1 MLVSK
6 HNPKQPLKEE
16 ASGGFAPLNRGL
28 PVHEFLA
35 FQIAPS
41 DKHNWLSRKE
51 KLEAAKS

>member
-41 DKHNWLSRKE
+41 DKHNWLIRKE

>member
-16 ASGGFAPLNRGL
+16 ASGGFAPPNRGL

-35 FQIAPS
+35 FQVELA
-41 DKHNWLSRKE
+41 DKHNRLSRKE
-51 KLEAAKS
+51 RLEAAKS

>member
-35 FQIAPS
+35 FQVELT
-41 DKHNWLSRKE
+41 DKHNRLSRKE
-51 KLEAAKS
+51 RLEAAKS

>member
-16 ASGGFAPLNRGL
+16 ASGGFALPNRGL

-35 FQIAPS
+35 FQIELT
-41 DKHNWLSRKE
+41 DKHNRLSRKE
-51 KLEAAKS
+51 KAGSS